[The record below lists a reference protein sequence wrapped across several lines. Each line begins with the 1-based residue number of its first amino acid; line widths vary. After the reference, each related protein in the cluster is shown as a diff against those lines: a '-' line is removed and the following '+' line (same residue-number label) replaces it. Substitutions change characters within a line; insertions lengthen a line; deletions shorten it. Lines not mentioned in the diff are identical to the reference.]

1 MRLFEVVNKMQLEDF
16 KIEIFNNKIK
26 VQKLYFSNYHL
37 FSIIAL
43 DENLI
48 ILQLLKIYNKYVNS

>member
-1 MRLFEVVNKMQLEDF
+1 MQLFEVVIKMQSENF

-26 VQKLYFSNYHL
+26 VQKLYFSNYYC

-48 ILQLLKIYNKYVNS
+48 ILQLLKIYNQYVNN

>member
-1 MRLFEVVNKMQLEDF
+1 MFEVINKMQSENF

-26 VQKLYFSNYHL
+26 VQKLYFNNYHL

-43 DENLI
+43 NENLI
-48 ILQLLKIYNKYVNS
+48 ILELLKIYNQYVNY

>member
-1 MRLFEVVNKMQLEDF
+1 MQMFEIINEMQSENF

-26 VQKLYFSNYHL
+26 VQKLYFSNYHK

-48 ILQLLKIYNKYVNS
+48 ILQLLKIYNQYVNN